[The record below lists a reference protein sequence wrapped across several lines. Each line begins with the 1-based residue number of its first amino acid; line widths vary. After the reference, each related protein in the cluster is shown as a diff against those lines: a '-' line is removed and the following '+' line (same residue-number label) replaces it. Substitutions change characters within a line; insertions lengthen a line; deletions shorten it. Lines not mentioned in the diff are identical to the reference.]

1 MWRHT
6 PRNSSNIPNPH
17 HPSKGNSMTLFFKL
31 VAALVKYGKKAVAY
45 AWAHKGTILK
55 IIERGTTIGYLIS
68 YVLDR
73 I

>member
-1 MWRHT
+1 
-6 PRNSSNIPNPH
+6 
-17 HPSKGNSMTLFFKL
+17 MTLFFKL